1 MKISDITANIM
12 VPIAKVGQRW
22 WHL

>member
-12 VPIAKVGQRW
+12 VPIAKVG
-22 WHL
+22 